1 MSSKSTNHTH
11 KKIDPPSYRKL
22 NIFSAGGKGGVGK
35 TTLMTALAEWFD
47 AKGREYVLLDLD
59 TENRTK
65 GGLQYHYRNAEKV
78 DVNRQS
84 GLDVFVD
91 IVDRKEDVVLGDM
104 GAGKGQAT
112 ESWFSS
118 FFEEANAMGVGF
130 LLVCLVTPDPA
141 SIDSVLQWAAALQ
154 DQVQYLVVLN
164 EMSEPGAAF
173 RLWHEARK
181 PQEFIERFKPEIMTM
196 ASRPSEF
203 VELSKWTEVL

>member
-78 DVNRQS
+78 ASSHPIRRALTAFSN
-84 GLDVFVD
+84 
-91 IVDRKEDVVLGDM
+91 
-104 GAGKGQAT
+104 GQPHSKT
-112 ESWFSS
+112 RCNTSWS
-118 FFEEANAMGVGF
+118 
-130 LLVCLVTPDPA
+130 
-141 SIDSVLQWAAALQ
+141 
-154 DQVQYLVVLN
+154 
-164 EMSEPGAAF
+164 
-173 RLWHEARK
+173 
-181 PQEFIERFKPEIMTM
+181 
-196 ASRPSEF
+196 
-203 VELSKWTEVL
+203 